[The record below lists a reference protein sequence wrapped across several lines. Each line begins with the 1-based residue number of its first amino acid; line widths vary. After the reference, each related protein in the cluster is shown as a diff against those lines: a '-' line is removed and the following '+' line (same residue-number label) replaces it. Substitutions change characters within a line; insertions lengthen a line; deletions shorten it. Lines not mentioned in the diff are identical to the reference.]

1 MQEPHLE
8 LIRERAREKGVDGKR
23 RSNGGGGGGEG
34 SEKKRSPEGNRKRE
48 RMNFGKQKRD
58 HAETESQRRAE
69 KKVNGDT
76 G

>member
-1 MQEPHLE
+1 ME
-8 LIRERAREKGVDGKR
+8 REEVMVVVEVGRGVK
-23 RSNGGGGGGEG
+23 
-34 SEKKRSPEGNRKRE
+34 KKRSPGGDRKRE

>member
-1 MQEPHLE
+1 M
-8 LIRERAREKGVDGKR
+8 K
-23 RSNGGGGGGEG
+23 
-34 SEKKRSPEGNRKRE
+34 KKRSPGGDRKRE

>member
-1 MQEPHLE
+1 ME
-8 LIRERAREKGVDGKR
+8 REEVMVVVEVGR
-23 RSNGGGGGGEG
+23 GGEW
-34 SEKKRSPEGNRKRE
+34 KKRSPGGNRKRE